1 MAGYNDSKEKIV
13 STLTGR
19 ANGDQITPEKHQDF
33 ALSVLEYIRSI
44 ELSSLSGGMAGFAQ
58 ENTVPIQPDN
68 SFVTYLSA
76 IPAGRTLTYSKFLG
90 VDGLPLTISSN
101 DDNASFVV
109 LYWDKRHWSYLSM
122 PVTVISKGNGAT
134 FNYRFN
140 VRKTYPNKKAMLDDS
155 SSPVDPSGERI
166 KVGELVSVV
175 NNEDSR
181 ENGLYSYTGSAWAF
195 QGNMNV
201 EIVNE
206 LGDHTTKVMSQKS
219 VTKEFEVVRAQITSS
234 ISTAVTQAGD
244 EIRAEMREISNAS
257 AKAVRDAESAQ
268 SKASENAESIREIK
282 GDIDLATA
290 MYFDGVVNNV
300 SDVKVDTLDV
310 VDRIVYSKTE
320 KAFYAVRDH
329 EYYSKWPNASK
340 YNDTKRGGGIVAK
353 KGKLFVCD
361 QKIYVW
367 SDQDG
372 GIVESGKDV
381 GTILS
386 LIESKMSNVVSV
398 VKILENG
405 ENPTSDGKYLS
416 KSVDGKITS
425 ILSLNGGARQS
436 EAADLAKI
444 YVVAGDTYLYNGKEF
459 DKIGASAGTGGGSGG
474 SGSGFMNVTALV
486 PIAPR
491 YYDKQTAVEA
501 LRRLSI
507 DDKNKSGL
515 IITFETSDK
524 EWSEYRFT
532 SSDVSHFYDHTKWVE
547 FGIKGNFIRNINFNG
562 EKKEPNEKGSIDLNI
577 VVPTVEDTINEG
589 SSNAVSGGAVFA
601 EIKRLKESIPSR
613 IRLDV
618 IGDGDE
624 KKYSISLLND
634 SSDDPIDTTDQFTAG
649 GGNGKVAAT
658 RIELTRVTQNN
669 TVKFGDDVKLQYR
682 FRHVDT
688 TSGDST
694 GTSGKVSVSIIR
706 GASSTNM
713 TDVIASGETKEI
725 DVTKYLVTG
734 TNNVRV
740 RVEVGEGEE
749 RQVSSIN
756 WTISVVQLTLN
767 SSFDVSTVSY
777 AGDNISIPYSL
788 TGNGN
793 KTLKMI
799 VNGEPTDER
808 QINTSTS
815 NGLFTLNTARLR
827 HRAAVVQMVAELQTI
842 DGTLIKSNSIIL
854 GVIVAQ
860 RSINLPIVGFRIE
873 RQDGKVFGKD
883 ERITIAAKQFDSHT
897 ITYSAFDPT
906 ETPTPVT
913 VSEDGVVIS
922 NSRVPLIQQS
932 VNVRSTKSGEVIGE
946 ITCKSSKFVFGVSIE
961 KTSLNIEEPTDGL
974 VLSLSTQG
982 KSNNDT
988 DRASWSY
995 KDITSTLSG
1004 FNFGGDGWING
1015 YLRHVGSARTTINFK
1030 PFKQVVPSTNA
1041 FSMVMKFK
1049 CSSVLDDNA
1058 IVASC
1063 VDATGTGFEITPTEA
1078 RFTTSGKTQL
1088 SMKMASGVE
1097 HEVAFVS
1104 FPRAEDHSSAY
1115 EKENTEMVYL
1125 YINGI
1130 MCGALQRG
1138 TADSIYQSD
1147 SQPITI
1153 GSDLATIDVKSIK
1166 FYNNYLSDSQILSLY
1181 IIGQNNVDTLI
1192 NLFNQ
1197 NDIVDDNGDI
1207 SVEKI
1212 KEGTRVIIVTG
1223 KQVTGVPTMLHA
1235 AVTNNKKTKFDV
1247 DEILSFVKGGDPRQN
1262 FRILGGSIA
1271 LQGTSSLAYPTK
1283 NYRLYSKSAKKA
1295 AGQLYVGVNERGEGG
1310 TLQDTHKYSFKIKGV
1325 GGAELDAAPVDCWCA
1340 KADYAE
1346 SSSSHNTGMAR
1357 LVHNTLVAV
1366 GDLTPPQKHVDRSKY
1381 AYDVRTT
1388 VDGEP
1393 CLMFYRAN
1401 PTDKPVF
1408 LGKFNLNNDKS
1419 TEDVFGFLKIKGY
1432 HDADWLKTKFGGNNP
1447 TECWEFLNN
1456 DYPMGSFKDDDFD
1469 TKDRDGK
1476 PNWLKVF
1483 EARFPDDDALNAQYK
1498 SGEKKPAYLEALVK
1512 WVKSTDTDAAGLSE
1526 EQKRQRRQKFKTELS
1541 QYFDV
1546 KYLCSYYILTDI
1558 FAAVDQRVKNMMMA
1572 FWYNPEVGRVLA
1584 YMIFYD
1590 NDTINGVR
1598 NDGRLKY
1605 NWDVTWETIDGE
1617 LTTQTKKVYAFAG
1630 HDSVLW
1636 KNLRTEFD
1644 AELKKAYVRIRTKMT
1659 NDVIFNMFDD
1669 EQSDKF
1675 PARVFNVDAIR
1686 KYIDPKTLGVSV
1698 NRDGQVITQKYSYLE
1713 SMHGD
1718 RKTHRHWFLTNR
1730 LGLFDAWC
1738 STGLYTATDI
1748 TWKGNS
1754 AAGSVVRAT
1763 AAREFYFEFKREGTS
1778 MIHKRVAK
1786 GEEFT
1791 YRYDQ
1796 VANIGT
1802 IFHLLGGAWIKKLDL
1817 SDWGGFTDV
1826 NLPNLP
1832 VLDELIM
1839 GNERNTYG
1847 LTEFSIGTN
1856 LPMMKKLSMRNY
1868 INIPSLNLSKCSR
1881 LEEVDL
1887 RGCSR
1892 LSTVVFAESAPIK
1905 SLKLPMNFQTLSMVS
1920 LPVLTRSGIEF
1931 EGMSNLIGLRC
1942 ENCANISGIDLY
1954 KEIAAAPSSKLAYL
1968 RIDGIDK
1975 HGDGSELREI
1985 KAKGVGGI
1993 DVAGNLVNG
2002 KCKLIGN
2009 YQLTSYI
2016 EEEEFNAFKEYFDEL
2031 NLRQPEYTTI
2041 EITDNVPDPKC
2052 FTNEDNKT
2060 GYKYNNEYKPSAHL
2074 AKILDKRY
2082 ACVGKQRRN
2091 NTGVMEVF
2099 RLHPENFLKFAD
2111 NPVQTLCTDSIVDM
2125 SQGDLFMCEPLYWYK
2140 GVNDVLNNKKYACF
2154 ATDVKPSRPNVDVIT
2169 FDDIERAGGKN
2180 VNFGLLIGSQTI
2192 TSGIVPDLDYTTY
2205 KVSVEGYKMVRFMG
2219 CLAHKSFGATFFDA
2233 DSQRIEDVSISFG
2246 NNDFLDGM
2254 YLIKRVPAR
2263 AKWLVFTTCNK
2274 YDWTENKK
2282 VVLSKTDNIVDLEPD
2297 WVEHPECLV
2306 GIFKGANIRSKFG
2319 SGIDGETG
2327 VIQTNQ
2333 SFIRYKTIIGQ
2344 RKLDL
2349 MSYSQYKDIA
2359 NLVTFKY
2366 GSKSVEVTH
2375 LHYGDGYDGWKW
2387 ENVRFMLRA
2396 GIQSSFK
2403 NSSREDGFFERNG
2416 SVKSWRA
2423 CGGRRMIEGY
2433 FNLTQGY
2440 FNPLEGTFADPSEDI
2455 EYFNVM
2461 TRNVTI
2467 TTYDGKQRKIYET
2480 KGYDA
2485 KPTERVIFE
2494 RHMDIL
2500 RLSQYQR
2507 EKATSSTYYAKGSE
2521 SYSGGDILHI
2531 GRRYYDLSIHGIIRH
2546 GDKNRNATSEITFRI
2561 AFNGRVEEIKD
2572 LNEYLSIND
2581 FY

>member
-13 STLTGR
+13 GTLTGR
-19 ANGDQITPEKHQDF
+19 TNGEQITPEKHQDF
-33 ALSVLEYIRSI
+33 ALSILEYIRSI
-44 ELSSLSGGMAGFAQ
+44 ELSSLSNGLAGFAQ
-58 ENTVPIQPDN
+58 ENTVPIQPNN
-68 SFVTYLSA
+68 SYVTYLSA
-76 IPAGRTLTYSKFLG
+76 VPAGRTFTYSKFLG
-90 VDGLPLTISSN
+90 VDGLPLTVSSN
-101 DDNASFVV
+101 DDNASLVI

-122 PVTVISKGNGAT
+122 PVTVVNKGNGAT

-140 VRKTYPNKKAMLDDS
+140 IRKTYPSKKAMEDDS
-155 SSPVDPSGERI
+155 ASPVDPAGEKI

-181 ENGLYSYTGSAWAF
+181 ENGLYSYTGSGWAF
-195 QGNMNV
+195 QGNMNI

-206 LGDHTTKVMSQKS
+206 LGDHTTKVMSQRA
-219 VTKEFEVVRAQITSS
+219 VTKEFQSLRAQMASS
-234 ISTAVTQAGD
+234 IASAVTASAD
-244 EIRAEMREISNAS
+244 EIRAEMREISKAS
-257 AKAVRDAESAQ
+257 EKAVKDAESAQ
-268 SKASENAESIREIK
+268 SQASSNTSSIREIRS
-282 GDIDLATA
+282 DIDLATT
-290 MYFDGVVNNV
+290 MYFDDIVDNV
-300 SDVKVDTLDV
+300 SDVKVDTIDI
-310 VDRIVYSKTE
+310 VDKIVYSKAE
-320 KAFYAVRDH
+320 KAFYAVRDN
-329 EYYSKWPNASK
+329 EYYSKWPTASK
-340 YNDTKRGGGIVAK
+340 YNDNKSGGGVIAK
-353 KGKLFVCD
+353 KGKLFVFD
-361 QKIYVW
+361 KRIFVW
-367 SDQDG
+367 SNEDK
-372 GIVESGKDV
+372 GIVEAGKDV
-381 GTILS
+381 STILK
-386 LIESKMSNVVSV
+386 LIESKMSNVVSI

-416 KSVDGKITS
+416 KDINGKITS
-425 ILSLNGGARQS
+425 VLSLSNGNRQN

-444 YVVAGDTYLYNGKEF
+444 YVVSGDTYVYNGKEF
-459 DKIGASAGTGGGSGG
+459 SKIGASSGSGG
-474 SGSGFMNVTALV
+474 SGSGSGSGFMNITSLA

-491 YYDKQTAVEA
+491 YYDKQTAIEA
-501 LRRLSI
+501 LRRLSVEEK
-507 DDKNKSGL
+507 DKRGL
-515 IITFETSDK
+515 IITFETSEK
-524 EWSEYRFT
+524 NWEEYRFV
-532 SSDVSHFYDHTKWVE
+532 SSDLSEFYDHTKWVE
-547 FGIKGNFIRNINFNG
+547 FGVKGNFIRSINFNG
-562 EKKEPNEKGSIDLNI
+562 EKKEPNEKGSVDINI
-577 VVPTVEDTINEG
+577 VVPTVENTINEG
-589 SSNAVSGGAVFA
+589 SSNAVSGGAVYA

-613 IRLDV
+613 IRLNV

-624 KKYSISLLND
+624 KKYSISILND
-634 SSDDPIDTTDQFTAG
+634 SSDEPIDTTDQFVAG
-649 GGNGKVAAT
+649 RANGKTPTT
-658 RIELTRVTQNN
+658 RIELTRITQNK
-669 TVKFGDDVKLQYR
+669 TVKYGDDVKLQYR

-688 TSGDST
+688 STGDST
-694 GTSGKVSVSIIR
+694 GSSGKVTISIIR
-706 GASSTNM
+706 GASSTTM
-713 TDVIASGETKEI
+713 TDVIASGETREI
-725 DVTKYLVTG
+725 DVTKHLVTG

-767 SSFDVSTVSY
+767 SSFDVSTLSY
-777 AGDNISIPYSL
+777 AGDSVSIPYSL

-793 KTLKMI
+793 KTLKML

-808 QINTSTS
+808 QISTSTS
-815 NGLFTLNTARLR
+815 NGLFTLNTSKLR
-827 HRAAVVQMVAELQTI
+827 HGTAIVQLVAELQTV
-842 DGTLIKSNSIIL
+842 DGTLIKSNSIAL

-860 RSINLPIVGFRIE
+860 RNVNVPIVGFRIE
-873 RQDGKVFGKD
+873 RKDGKTFNKD

-897 ITYSAFDPT
+897 IVYSAFDPT

-922 NSRVPLIQQS
+922 NSRVPLTQQS
-932 VNVRSTKSGEVIGE
+932 VSVRSTKSGEVVGE
-946 ITCKSSKFVFGVSIE
+946 IVCKTTKFIFGVSIE
-961 KTSLNIEEPTDGL
+961 RTNLNIQEPTDGL
-974 VLSLSTQG
+974 VLSLSAQG

-995 KDITSTLSG
+995 KNITSTLSG

-1015 YLRHVGSARTTINFK
+1015 YLRHVGTAKTTVNFK

-1041 FSMVMKFK
+1041 FSLVMRYK
-1049 CSSVLDDNA
+1049 CSSVIDDNA
-1058 IVASC
+1058 VVASC
-1063 VDATGTGFEITPTEA
+1063 VDATGTGFELTPTEA
-1078 RFTTSGKTQL
+1078 RFTTSGKSQL
-1088 SMKMASGVE
+1088 SMKMASGAE

-1104 FPRAEDHSSAY
+1104 FPRAEENSSAY

-1125 YINGI
+1125 YIDGI

-1138 TADSIYQSD
+1138 AADSVYQSD
-1147 SQPITI
+1147 GVPITF
-1153 GSDLATIDVKSIK
+1153 GSGFATLDVKSVK

-1181 IIGQNNVDTLI
+1181 IIGQDNVDKLI
-1192 NLFNQ
+1192 KLFNQ
-1197 NDIVDDNGDI
+1197 NDIIDDSGDI
-1207 SVEKI
+1207 SVDKI
-1212 KEGTRVIIVTG
+1212 KEGTRVIIITG
-1223 KQVTGVPTMLHA
+1223 KQVTGVPTVLHA
-1235 AVTNNKKTKFDV
+1235 AITNNKKTKFDV

-1262 FRILGGSIA
+1262 FRILGGSIG

-1283 NYRLYSKSAKKA
+1283 NYRLYSKSAKKV

-1310 TLQDTHKYSFKIKGV
+1310 TLQSSNKYSFKIKGI
-1325 GGAELDAAPVDCWCA
+1325 GGVEFDAAPVDCWCA

-1357 LVHNTLVAV
+1357 LVHNTLTAI

-1381 AYDVRTT
+1381 GYDVRTT

-1432 HDADWLKTKFGGNNP
+1432 HDADWITTKFAGKNP

-1469 TKDRDGK
+1469 AKDRDGK
-1476 PNWLKVF
+1476 PNWMKVF
-1483 EARFPDDDALNAQYK
+1483 EARFPDDDTLNAEYK
-1498 SGEKKPAYLEALVK
+1498 AGTKKPTHLEAVVK
-1512 WVKSTDTDAAGLSE
+1512 WVKSTDTDAPGLSE
-1526 EQKRQRRQKFKTELS
+1526 EQKRQRREKFKTELS

-1546 KYLCSYYILTDI
+1546 KYLCSYYIFTDI

-1572 FWYNPEVGRVLA
+1572 FWYTPEVGRVLA

-1590 NDTINGVR
+1590 NDTINLLR

-1605 NWDVTWETIDGE
+1605 NWDVNWETIDEE

-1644 AELKKAYVRIRTKMT
+1644 AELKQAYVRIRAKMT
-1659 NDVIFNMFDD
+1659 NDVIFNAFDN

-1675 PARVFNVDAIR
+1675 PARVFNIDAIK

-1698 NRDGQVITQKYSYLE
+1698 NRDGQIINQKYSYLE
-1713 SMHGD
+1713 LMHGD
-1718 RKTHRHWFLTNR
+1718 RKTHRHWAIANR

-1754 AAGSVVRAT
+1754 AAGATVRAT

-1778 MIHKRVAK
+1778 MVHKRVAK

-1826 NLPNLP
+1826 NLPNLQ
-1832 VLDELIM
+1832 VLDELVM

-1847 LTEFSIGTN
+1847 LTEFTIGTN
-1856 LPMMKKLSMRNY
+1856 LPMLKKLYMRNY
-1868 INIPSLNLSKCSR
+1868 INIPSINLSKCSR

-1887 RGCSR
+1887 RGCLR
-1892 LSTVVFAESAPIK
+1892 MSTAVFAESAPLK
-1905 SLKLPMNFQTLSMVS
+1905 SIKLPINFQTLSLVS
-1920 LPVLTRSGIEF
+1920 LPSLTRSGIEF

-1942 ENCANISGIDLY
+1942 ENCANISGMDLY
-1954 KEIAAAPSSKLAYL
+1954 KEIAASPSSKLAYL
-1968 RIDGIDK
+1968 RIDSINR
-1975 HGDGSELREI
+1975 HGDGSDLREI
-1985 KAKGVGGI
+1985 KAKGIGGI

-2009 YQLTSYI
+2009 YRLTSYI
-2016 EEEEFNAFKEYFDEL
+2016 NEDEFNAFKEYFDEL

-2060 GYKYNNEYKPSAHL
+2060 GYKYGNDYKPSAHL
-2074 AKILDKRY
+2074 AKILAKRY
-2082 ACVGKQRRN
+2082 GCVGKQRRN
-2091 NTGVMEVF
+2091 NVGVMEVF

-2125 SQGDLFMCEPLYWYK
+2125 SQGDVFICEPLYWYK

-2154 ATDVKPSRPNVDVIT
+2154 ATDVKPSRPDVDVLT
-2169 FDDIERAGGKN
+2169 FEDIERAGGKN
-2180 VNFGLLIGSQTI
+2180 TNFGLLVGSQTI
-2192 TSGIVPDLDYTTY
+2192 TSGIVPDTEYTTY
-2205 KVSVEGYKMVRFMG
+2205 RVSVEGYKMVRFMG
-2219 CLAHKSFGATFFDA
+2219 CLSHKSYGAIFFDA
-2233 DSQRIEDVSISFG
+2233 NSQRIEDVSISFG
-2246 NNDFLDGM
+2246 NNNFLDGM
-2254 YLIKRVPAR
+2254 YLIKNVPDN
-2263 AKWLVFTTCNK
+2263 AKWLIFTVSNK
-2274 YDWTENKK
+2274 YEWTENKK
-2282 VVLSKTDNIVDLEPD
+2282 VVLSKTDNVLDLEPD
-2297 WVEHPECLV
+2297 WVEHPECLIGV
-2306 GIFKGANIRSKFG
+2306 FKGSNIQSKLG
-2319 SGIDGETG
+2319 SGVEGETSI
-2327 VIQTNQ
+2327 IQSNQ
-2333 SFIRYKTIIGQ
+2333 SFVRYKAIVGQ

-2349 MSYSQYKDIA
+2349 MSYSQYKDIV
-2359 NLVTFKY
+2359 NLVTCKY
-2366 GSKSVEVTH
+2366 GSKSVELTH
-2375 LHYGDGYDGWKW
+2375 LAYGSNYDSWKF
-2387 ENVRFMLRA
+2387 ENVSFMLRA
-2396 GIQSSFK
+2396 GIQSTTK
-2403 NSSREDGFFERNG
+2403 NTQNEIGFFERNG
-2416 SVKSWRA
+2416 ELKSWCS
-2423 CGGRRMIEGY
+2423 CGGRKMVEGY
-2433 FNLTQGY
+2433 FNLNQGY
-2440 FNPLEGTFADPSEDI
+2440 FNPLEGTFADPSEDTNYYDVI
-2455 EYFNVM
+2455 
-2461 TRNVTI
+2461 TREVVI
-2467 TTYDGKQRKIYET
+2467 TDYDGKQRKIFE
-2480 KGYDA
+2480 A
-2485 KPTERVIFE
+2485 KSWSYKPNERVIFE

-2500 RLSQYQR
+2500 RLSQHQR
-2507 EKATSSTYYAKGSE
+2507 EKATRTTYYAIGSE
-2521 SYSGGDILHI
+2521 SWEGGDILHI
-2531 GRRYYDLSIHGIIRH
+2531 GQRYDDKSLFGI
-2546 GDKNRNATSEITFRI
+2546 NRNGRSRNTTNDTTFRI
-2561 AFNGRVEEIKD
+2561 AFNGRIEEIKD